1 MGGRIS
7 SPFSDVSAGTNSEFI
22 KIKINGTVVPGNSK
36 VDKFSDYFDGYS
48 PNAFHAFAGV
58 DGTFFDMV
66 TLKIK
71 VTKETKSIL
80 ENFFKRGGKKI
91 TIEIV
96 RREATEVESSY
107 SSYTVIYEAC
117 RVHDLLLA
125 HDQASN
131 LMVELSFTPQ
141 ESVSIELNI
150 PSSDRKKTDKI
161 GPIVYNLQK
170 EILV

>member
-1 MGGRIS
+1 MQ
-7 SPFSDVSAGTNSEFI
+7 
-22 KIKINGTVVPGNSK
+22 
-36 VDKFSDYFDGYS
+36 
-48 PNAFHAFAGV
+48 
-58 DGTFFDMV
+58 
-66 TLKIK
+66 IK

-107 SSYTVIYEAC
+107 SSYTVIYEDC

-131 LMVELSFTPQ
+131 LMVELSFTPR

-150 PSSDRKKTDKI
+150 PSSDRKKMDKI

>member
-7 SPFSDVSAGTNSEFI
+7 SPFSDASAGTNSEFI
-22 KIKINGTVVPGNSK
+22 KIKINGKVVPGNSK

-48 PNAFHAFAGV
+48 PNAFHAFAGM

-66 TLKIK
+66 SLRIK
-71 VTKETKSIL
+71 VTKETQSIL

-96 RREATEVESSY
+96 HRESNEVESSY
-107 SSYTVIYEAC
+107 SSFTVIYDDC
-117 RVHDLLLA
+117 LLHDLLLT
-125 HDQASN
+125 HGQDSN
-131 LMVELSFTPQ
+131 LVLELSFTAR
-141 ESVSIELNI
+141 ESVSLELNI